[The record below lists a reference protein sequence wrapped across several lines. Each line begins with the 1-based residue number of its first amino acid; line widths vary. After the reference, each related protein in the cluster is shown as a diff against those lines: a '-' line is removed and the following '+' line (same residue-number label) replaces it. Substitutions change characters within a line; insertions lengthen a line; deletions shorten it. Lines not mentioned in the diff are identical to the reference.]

1 MPKKPAIR
9 VLIADDHF
17 VVAHGL
23 AAVLTSQNDIAVVGT
38 ARNGEEA
45 VKLFAKH
52 KPDVLM
58 LDLRMPKMD
67 GVTVVQQL
75 MTKHKPCR
83 IIIMTT
89 YSGEEEVK
97 QCIKNGALGYLLK
110 DTSGPDIIYAVR
122 EVSQGKR
129 VLPKEL
135 AEKLALSLSQPTL
148 TSRESEVLQLLA
160 AGRSN
165 KDIATALSIR
175 ESTIKCHVTAIL
187 TKLDALS
194 RTEAIAIAI
203 QRGLIKS

>member
-23 AAVLTSQNDIAVVGT
+23 AAVLSSQNDIAVVAT

-45 VKLFAKH
+45 LDLFAKH

-75 MTKHKPCR
+75 MAKYKPCR

-97 QCIKNGALGYLLK
+97 QCIRSGALGYLLK
-110 DTSGPDIIYAVR
+110 DTSGPDIIRAVR
-122 EVSQGKR
+122 DVSEGKR

-135 AEKLALSLSQPTL
+135 ADKLALSLSQPTL
-148 TSRESEVLQLLA
+148 TSRESEVLQLLV

-165 KDIATALSIR
+165 KDIATALSIQ

>member
-1 MPKKPAIR
+1 
-9 VLIADDHF
+9 
-17 VVAHGL
+17 
-23 AAVLTSQNDIAVVGT
+23 
-38 ARNGEEA
+38 
-45 VKLFAKH
+45 
-52 KPDVLM
+52 
-58 LDLRMPKMD
+58 MPKMD

-75 MTKHKPCR
+75 MAKYKPCR

-97 QCIKNGALGYLLK
+97 QCIKSGALGYLLK
-110 DTSGPDIIYAVR
+110 DTSGPDIIRAVR
-122 EVSQGKR
+122 DVSEGKR

-135 AEKLALSLSQPTL
+135 ADKLALSLSQPTL

-165 KDIATALSIR
+165 KDIATALSIQ

>member
-1 MPKKPAIR
+1 MRKSPSIR

-23 AAVLTSQNDIAVVGT
+23 AAILHSQNDIEVVGK
-38 ARNGEEA
+38 ARDGEEA
-45 VKLFAKH
+45 LELFAKH

-75 MTKHKPCR
+75 MSRNKHCR

-97 QCIKNGALGYLLK
+97 QCIKSGALGYLLK
-110 DTSGPDIIYAVR
+110 DTSGPDIIHAVR
-122 EVSQGKR
+122 EVSQGRR

-135 AEKLALSLSQPTL
+135 ADKLALSLSQPSL
-148 TSRESEVLQLLA
+148 TNRESEVLLLLA
-160 AGRSN
+160 VGRSN

-187 TKLDALS
+187 AKLDALS
-194 RTEAIAIAI
+194 RTEAIAIAM